1 MDIIIQSLGF
11 KAGETLEAFIS
22 EKLNNLKHDQI
33 IRANVTLYKGP
44 ESVIESDYC
53 EIRLE
58 VPGNDPF
65 VKKHSLY
72 FETAV
77 SECVDVLEEMLSRSK
92 SKELNRRQAESG
104 AIQDAINQAET
115 DQDPELEDIV
125 R

>member
-11 KAGETLEAFIS
+11 KAGETLENFTR
-22 EKLNNLKHDQI
+22 EKLNNLKHDKI
-33 IRANVTLYKGP
+33 VRANVTLYKGP
-44 ESVIESDYC
+44 DSNPENNYC

-65 VKKHSLY
+65 VKKNGAY

-77 SECVDVLEEMLSRSK
+77 SECIDVLNEQLTRARQK
-92 SKELNRRQAESG
+92 NIDRRNADSAVIEDALGDGEAEG
-104 AIQDAINQAET
+104 DNET
-115 DQDPELEDIV
+115 EIG

>member
-11 KAGETLEAFIS
+11 KAGETLEAFIR
-22 EKLNNLKHDQI
+22 EKLNGLKHDNI
-33 IRANVTLYKGP
+33 VRANVTLYKGP
-44 ESVIESDYC
+44 GSAIEADYC

-77 SECVDVLEEMLSRSK
+77 TTCIDVLEEMLNRSK
-92 SKELNRRQAESG
+92 SKQLGRRQAEAG
-104 AIQDAINQAET
+104 AIQDALNEGET
-115 DQDPELEDIV
+115 YTDTELEDV
-125 R
+125 VK